1 LREKG
6 VPQSSLLA
14 SDVVFTSAG
23 FARKEMALP
32 ELAELMDSE
41 RNPGNEI
48 FAHGGEMGAL
58 MREYDWSKSPLGPVE
73 QWPQSLKTIVRVL
86 LTSRYA
92 MWMGW
97 GPELTFLYNDS
108 YASMTLGKKHP
119 WALGRPASE
128 VWREIWNEIGP
139 RIRHVFDTGEA
150 TWDEAL
156 LLFLERSG
164 FPEETYHT
172 FSYSPLT
179 GEDGSIVGMLC
190 VVTEETERIIGERQ
204 LTLLRSLSGELA
216 GGIAELDV
224 CRSIKRTLDTDP
236 VDLPFTLTYL
246 LTPGESI
253 ARMVCCT
260 GMEAGQSF
268 TPQTVDI
275 VDAAAAWPIA
285 EVLNGRSSVLLE
297 DLETRFRNLPAGQ
310 WGVSPRKALL
320 VPIARQGQESPA
332 GVFIAAL
339 NPFRQLTPAYKG
351 FIDLIAGQIAASLA
365 NARAYQEERRR
376 AEALSEIDRA
386 KTAFFT
392 NISHEFRTPLTLML
406 SPLEEAISREETGT
420 LTGRNKEHLKL
431 AHRNAMRLLKL
442 VNTLLEFSRIEAR
455 RANPVYQP
463 TDLAE
468 FTAELA
474 SVFRSATEKAGL
486 DLRIECGPLSQ
497 KVSVDREMWEKI
509 VLNLLSNA
517 FKFTLEGSITV
528 RLTEDKKT
536 DQITLE
542 VADTGTGIPQ
552 SELPRIFERFHRVR
566 GAEGRSIEG
575 TGIGLALVQELVKL
589 HGGSIRAESDYGQ
602 GTTFFVTIPRRN
614 DAEKLIEAEPHWSPA
629 SARFRAENYVEE
641 ALRWLPDAPETASPV
656 PPQDF
661 TTEEPAASELADA
674 HVLLADDNA
683 DMREYVRRLLA
694 QRFQVRAVSNG
705 AEALA
710 AALAD
715 PPDLVL
721 SDVMMPEMDG
731 FALLRALRDSPRTR
745 SLPVILLSARAGMEA
760 RVEGLELGADDY
772 LVKPFTAQE
781 LLTRVR
787 SQLRLS
793 RLRREA
799 EDERTRLALIAESSS
814 DFIGI
819 TDAQGVPVFLN
830 KAGRRL
836 VGFPEGFDIGQ
847 TTIPEYFL
855 PEERSFVQSVVLP
868 TLYTE
873 GRWAGELR
881 LRHWQT
887 GKSIPVFYDAFRMDD
902 PTGKPMNFATV
913 TRDLTEQKK
922 VEEALR
928 RSEKLAVV
936 GRMASSISH
945 EINNPL
951 ESVTNLLYLIQSTTA
966 EEKSKS
972 YARTALEE
980 LARVSH
986 IVTHTL
992 QFNRQTD
999 EAAPVKLSELL
1010 ESALAI
1016 YSGRLRSSDIR
1027 LLKDFDEEAL
1037 TQSLPSEIRQVF
1049 SNLISNAFDAM
1060 RSGGTLFL
1068 RARTTIHRRTGQ
1080 RVVRVTIADTGHGM
1094 DRETRARIFEPFFTT
1109 KGDHGT
1115 GLGLWISAEI
1125 LKRHGAEMRVK
1136 SSRLEG
1142 HSGTAFSMLFPL
1154 HSEG

>member
-1 LREKG
+1 M
-6 VPQSSLLA
+6 VQ
-14 SDVVFTSAG
+14 
-23 FARKEMALP
+23 
-32 ELAELMDSE
+32 LMDSE
-41 RNPGNEI
+41 KVVSNDV
-48 FAHGGEMGAL
+48 FARGGEMGAL
-58 MREYDWSKSPLGPVE
+58 MRQFDWSQSPTGPVE

-128 VWREIWNEIGP
+128 VWKEIWDEIGP
-139 RIRHVFDTGEA
+139 RIRHVLDTGEA

-179 GEDGSIVGMLC
+179 GDDGSIAGMLC
-190 VVTEETERIIGERQ
+190 VVTEETERVVGDRQ
-204 LTLLRSLSGELA
+204 LTLLRALSSELA
-216 GGIAELDV
+216 SSIAELDV
-224 CRSIKRTLDTDP
+224 CKGIKRALDTDP
-236 VDLPFTLTYL
+236 IDLPFTLTYL
-246 LTPGESI
+246 ISPGEKE
-253 ARMVCCT
+253 AQLVCST
-260 GMEAGQSF
+260 GIEAGQLPGPHIID
-268 TPQTVDI
+268 TG
-275 VDAAAAWPIA
+275 DATAAWPIA
-285 EVLNGRSSVLLE
+285 EVLNGNSAVLVE
-297 DLETRFRNLPAGQ
+297 DLETRFPSLPGGQ
-310 WGVSPRKALL
+310 WGTGPGKALL

-351 FIDLIAGQIAASLA
+351 FVDLIAGQIAASLA
-365 NARAYQEERRR
+365 NARAYHEERRR
-376 AEALSEIDRA
+376 AEALAAIDQA

-406 SPLEEAISREETGT
+406 SPLEEAISRTEGT
-420 LTGRNKEHLKL
+420 VSGRNTEYLKL

-442 VNTLLEFSRIEAR
+442 VNTLLEFSQIEAR

-463 TDLAE
+463 TDLSE

-486 DLRIECGPLSQ
+486 NLRIECGPLSR

-528 RLTEDKKT
+528 RLTEDEGT
-536 DQITLE
+536 EQVTLE
-542 VADTGTGIPQ
+542 VADTGTGIAQ
-552 SELPRIFERFHRVR
+552 AELPRIFERFHRVK
-566 GAEGRSIEG
+566 GAQGRSIEG

-589 HGGSIRAESDYGQ
+589 HNGAIRAESEYGK
-602 GTTFFVTIPRRN
+602 GTTFFVTIPRRTN
-614 DAEKLIEAEPHWSPA
+614 VENAMEAEPHWSPA
-629 SARFRAENYVEE
+629 STRFRAENYVEE
-641 ALRWLPDAPETASPV
+641 ALRWLPDAPVTAPPAGMEAPAEQEAV
-656 PPQDF
+656 PSD
-661 TTEEPAASELADA
+661 LANSR
-674 HVLLADDNA
+674 VLLADDNA

-694 QRFQVRAVSNG
+694 QRFQVRAVANG

-731 FALLRALRDSPRTR
+731 FALLRALRDNPKTR

-781 LLTRVR
+781 LLARTR
-787 SQLRLS
+787 SQLRLA

-799 EDERTRLALIAESSS
+799 ADERTRLALIAESSS
-814 DFIGI
+814 DFISI
-819 TDAQGVPVFLN
+819 TDAQGIPVFLN
-830 KAGRRL
+830 KAGRKL
-836 VGFPEGFDIGQ
+836 VGLSENFDVSQ
-847 TTIPEYFL
+847 TTMPEYFI
-855 PEERSFVQSVVLP
+855 PEERAFVQSVVLP
-868 TLYTE
+868 TLFHE

-881 LRHWQT
+881 LRHWKT
-887 GKSIPVFYDAFRMDD
+887 GEPIPVFHDVFRMDN
-902 PTGKPMNFATV
+902 PETGEPISFASV

-922 VEEALR
+922 AEEALR

-980 LARVSH
+980 LARVSY

-1010 ESALAI
+1010 ESAIAI
-1016 YSGRLRSSDIR
+1016 YAGRLRSSDIR
-1027 LLKDFDEEAL
+1027 LVREFDEEAL
-1037 TQSLPSEIRQVF
+1037 AQSLPSEIRQVF

-1068 RARTTIHRRTGQ
+1068 RARATVHRRTGK
-1080 RVVRVTIADTGHGM
+1080 RAVRVTIADTGHGM
-1094 DRETRARIFEPFFTT
+1094 DRETRAQIFEPFFTT

-1125 LKRHGAEMRVK
+1125 LKRHQAEMHVK
-1136 SSRLEG
+1136 SSCVAG
-1142 HSGTAFSMLFPL
+1142 HSGSVFSMLFTE
-1154 HSEG
+1154 HSQMDTRAGIQRNNTLMNAPSEQTQ